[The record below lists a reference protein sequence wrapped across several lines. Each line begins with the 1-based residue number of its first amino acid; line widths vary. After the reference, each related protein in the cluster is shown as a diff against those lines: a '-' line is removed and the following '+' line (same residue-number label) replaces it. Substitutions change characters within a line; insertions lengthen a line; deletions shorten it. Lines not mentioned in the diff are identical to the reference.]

1 MNGILESMG
10 VDPFYLFVVVFI
22 LLIALIII
30 YSMLNYKYK
39 RLLRSYSTFMCGKNG
54 KDLEKSIFKKFE
66 QLEEISQQVDQNKA
80 QIQEIF
86 RQMEGHYQKA
96 GIVKYD
102 AFQEMGGTLS
112 FVLTM
117 LDSNNNGWIFNAM
130 HSREG
135 CYTYIK
141 EIIKGESYIELSEEE
156 RQCLEKTIYQ
166 EEYDIKDMK
175 EERPSVK
182 KKNEIEKEQKDKE
195 KEERE

>member
-1 MNGILESMG
+1 
-10 VDPFYLFVVVFI
+10 
-22 LLIALIII
+22 
-30 YSMLNYKYK
+30 
-39 RLLRSYSTFMCGKNG
+39 
-54 KDLEKSIFKKFE
+54 
-66 QLEEISQQVDQNKA
+66 
-80 QIQEIF
+80 
-86 RQMEGHYQKA
+86 
-96 GIVKYD
+96 
-102 AFQEMGGTLS
+102 
-112 FVLTM
+112 
-117 LDSNNNGWIFNAM
+117 M